1 MSEVNPNWGMSP
13 EINAAIAD
21 DARRRVMKSSTFKA
35 IASLEEVPPEQW
47 DEGLLDEVIEDVIA
61 VDRARW
67 FERAVWLFIAITL
80 AVGGYL
86 LGWSMKPEPHQENV
100 QWDCTVV
107 FDTKAGD
114 KVDCQGV
121 Q

>member
-1 MSEVNPNWGMSP
+1 
-13 EINAAIAD
+13 
-21 DARRRVMKSSTFKA
+21 MKSSTFKA

-61 VDRARW
+61 VDRVRW